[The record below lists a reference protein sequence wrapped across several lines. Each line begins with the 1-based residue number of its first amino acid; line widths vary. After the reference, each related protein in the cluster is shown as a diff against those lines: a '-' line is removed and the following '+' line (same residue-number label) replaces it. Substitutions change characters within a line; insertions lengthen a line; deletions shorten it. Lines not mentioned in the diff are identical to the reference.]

1 MSYIGRAN
9 FKKKTK
15 TLWVMVIKTPLGYW
29 RALVG
34 INGCLNQKIPDM
46 KQNLVFRSHRGSP
59 AMLIPVHC
67 VNPNHYHHFH
77 HHHDALSVT
86 VNPAAYAA
94 AASTAAT
101 SCVICHLSSSLFHL
115 HPSRY
120 KWPQIRGAK
129 HLAGKLNYFYMGGIG
144 WPEFFYLCHN
154 LQSLLIILAY
164 CTSLLEHWTHNT
176 INFLDWIFGCSF
188 LEMWAWTSVK
198 LWN

>member
-1 MSYIGRAN
+1 
-9 FKKKTK
+9 
-15 TLWVMVIKTPLGYW
+15 MVIKTPLGYW

-86 VNPAAYAA
+86 VNPAAYVATA
-94 AASTAAT
+94 TAASTAAT

-120 KWPQIRGAK
+120 KWPESRGGK
-129 HLAGKLNYFYMGGIG
+129 HLAGKINYFYKGGTDGLFMSQFTVLIN
-144 WPEFFYLCHN
+144 YLCILDKTLRTLN
-154 LQSLLIILAY
+154 AQYNQFFRLKIWMFPLGDVGMDICKALKLKKCLQCWPCL
-164 CTSLLEHWTHNT
+164 
-176 INFLDWIFGCSF
+176 
-188 LEMWAWTSVK
+188 
-198 LWN
+198 